1 MFNPKNHMDNIIE
14 TAERWT
20 KKLKLTTDMLNGLS
34 EDTELPNGWGKRELL
49 IHLSGW
55 DEEFIGFAS
64 EMRKKVIFY
73 AFYEEDGETK
83 NQQFLMNNKDLD
95 LKAVD
100 ERFNKF
106 RKELSD
112 VYEEIINQYPQDNRE
127 FMSFVII
134 WWHDIHH
141 LKQAGLDISHLE
153 E

>member
-1 MFNPKNHMDNIIE
+1 MHEPKYHMDNIIE
-14 TAERWT
+14 TAERWI
-20 KKLKLTTDMLNGLS
+20 KKLTLTTDMLNELS
-34 EDTELPNGWGKRELL
+34 EDTKLPNGWGKRELL

-73 AFYEEDGETK
+73 AFYEEEVETK
-83 NQQFLMNNKDLD
+83 NQQFIENNKELD
-95 LKAVD
+95 FDEVN

-106 RKELSD
+106 REELTNVYKEIL
-112 VYEEIINQYPQDNRE
+112 NQYPQDNRE
-127 FMSFVII
+127 FMSFFSI
-134 WWHDIHH
+134 WWHDLHH